1 MNAQATKTH
10 SAPQN
15 AQVKS
20 AAPPAAQAA
29 PPAAA
34 QDHDG
39 KQVLNA
45 ILEGKSIS
53 YTPTAEGQEIFLT
66 VGLVQQHLCVPTRS
80 GKLPGTSECVKFIM
94 MCKARGLNPW
104 TGDCYLLGYDT
115 QAGPKFSLVVA
126 IQALLKRAELART
139 LEGKTAF
146 DGIDSGVIVEQKVI
160 TRSVDPDT
168 EEEFETERFEVAER
182 AGDLVMHGER
192 LLGGW
197 AKVFRNDRGRPF
209 YQRLKLETYDKGT
222 PIWKQDPAG
231 MICKDSEAAALR
243 QAFPSDLGGMFL
255 ASEIEA
261 FAEATADKVEKARNP
276 AGAVT
281 LDTLS
286 GRKPGQQ
293 VTQEAPQVQKTQD
306 VPEAEVGSEAAQ
318 EGPDGVQ
325 DGTQAGEAGQEPG
338 QIQEAAAEAQADEDP
353 VSLEFEL
360 ENWTRDISEAT
371 TSGRLDQLV
380 GEAEQ
385 AHPQIKGKIMQA
397 IGERRAALKKSSKG
411 SKPGNLP
418 GVG

>member
-1 MNAQATKTH
+1 MNAQATKQ
-10 SAPQN
+10 APAKPTLHPGTTAVTQ
-15 AQVKS
+15 
-20 AAPPAAQAA
+20 APPPAQAA
-29 PPAAA
+29 
-34 QDHDG
+34 DHDG

-80 GKLPGTSECVKFIM
+80 GKMPGTSDCVKFIM

-115 QAGPKFSLVVA
+115 QDGPKFSLVVA

-139 LEGKTAF
+139 LDGKAAF
-146 DGIDSGVIVEQKVI
+146 DGIESGVVVEQKVT
-160 TRSVDPDT
+160 TRSVDPET
-168 EEEFETERFEVAER
+168 QEEFFTDSFEIMERP
-182 AGDLVMHGER
+182 GDLVFHGER

-197 AKVFRNDRGRPF
+197 AKVFRVDRSKPY

-222 PIWKQDPAG
+222 KIWKQDAAG
-231 MICKDSEAAALR
+231 MLAKCAESGALR

-255 ASEIEA
+255 ANEIEA
-261 FAEATADKVEKARNP
+261 FAEAAADKAEKNRNP

-286 GRKPGQQ
+286 GRGA
-293 VTQEAPQVQKTQD
+293 APQVQKTQD
-306 VPEAEVGSEAAQ
+306 GPEGEPGPEAAQ
-318 EGPDGVQ
+318 QGPDGLQDASQGDGTSQDGPEASQEPDPVQ
-325 DGTQAGEAGQEPG
+325 D
-338 QIQEAAAEAQADEDP
+338 AAAEAQDDADP

-371 TSGRLDQLV
+371 TSGRLDQLAD
-380 GEAEQ
+380 EAGK
-385 AHPQIKGKIMQA
+385 AHPQIKGKVLQA

-411 SKPGNLP
+411 TKPGNLP
-418 GVG
+418 GVA